1 MRKAL
6 IFDLDGTL
14 WDSTL
19 QVTEAWN
26 IVGKTYFGPGYSLS
40 HALVCS
46 LMGKTMSEIATVLLP
61 KDADPD
67 VAQSF
72 VSDCFAFE
80 NEYLFSHPGTLYPSE
95 IESLRALSTVYDL
108 YIVSN
113 CQAGYIE
120 NYLKIV
126 PNGLFSGHM
135 CWSDTKDE
143 KAVTIR
149 ALMTSRH
156 IVEALY
162 VGDTEKDELAS
173 HKARIP
179 FIHASYG
186 FGTALSPEGSIHSLI
201 ELEHEARRVFDEM
214 DH

>member
-1 MRKAL
+1 
-6 IFDLDGTL
+6 
-14 WDSTL
+14 
-19 QVTEAWN
+19 
-26 IVGKTYFGPGYSLS
+26 
-40 HALVCS
+40 
-46 LMGKTMSEIATVLLP
+46 
-61 KDADPD
+61 
-67 VAQSF
+67 
-72 VSDCFAFE
+72 
-80 NEYLFSHPGTLYPSE
+80 
-95 IESLRALSTVYDL
+95 
-108 YIVSN
+108 
-113 CQAGYIE
+113 
-120 NYLKIV
+120 
-126 PNGLFSGHM
+126 
-135 CWSDTKDE
+135 DTKDE

-149 ALMTSRH
+149 ALMTSRY

>member
-26 IVGKTYFGPGYSLS
+26 IVGKKYFGDAYSLS
-40 HALVCS
+40 HDLVCT

-61 KDADPD
+61 KTADPCIAD
-67 VAQSF
+67 SF
-72 VSDCFAFE
+72 VSECFAFE
-80 NEYLFSHPGTLYPSE
+80 NEYLFNHPGFLYPDE
-95 IESLRALSTVYDL
+95 IESLLALSKIYDL
-108 YIVSN
+108 FIVSN

-126 PNGLFSGHM
+126 PAGLFSGHM

-149 ALMTSRH
+149 ALMDSRR
-156 IVEALY
+156 ISIALY
-162 VGDTEKDELAS
+162 VGDTEKDEIAS
-173 HKARIP
+173 HKAGIP

-186 FGTALSPEGSIHSLI
+186 FGTSLSAEGSISDLA
-201 ELEHEARRVFDEM
+201 ELETEAKRIFGEGND
-214 DH
+214 